1 MLKHADFASEWR
13 KSRFRGLEISKFSG
27 GGYPRTPLQG
37 VAFGAPF
44 VRTPYAE
51 NLDPRQPLFGA
62 IMTRN
67 RLQLLLKFLHFNN
80 SQKPAADDPN
90 PDKLFKLPP
99 LLDHLC
105 EKFGEVYTTSRN
117 IPIDKSLL
125 LWQGCLAF

>member
-13 KSRFRGLEISKFSG
+13 KLRFRGLEISKFSG
-27 GGYPRTPLQG
+27 GGYPRTPY
-37 VAFGAPF
+37 V
-44 VRTPYAE
+44 E

-125 LWQGCLAF
+125 LWQGRLAF